1 MKFPGKRKSKHYF
14 PVNARDPLLQ
24 QFQPENETS
33 AAWVVGI
40 DQTLVDIEAK
50 VDDEFIERYGL
61 SAGHSLVIEDDV
73 AEALYQELK
82 QKNLITHQFAGGT
95 IGNTMHNYSVLAD
108 DRSVLLGVMCS
119 NIEIGSY
126 AYRYLCNTS
135 SRTDLNYLQG
145 VDGPIG
151 RCFTLIGESGERT
164 FAISPGHMNQLRAES
179 IPEDVIAGASALVLT
194 SYLVRCKPG
203 EPMPE
208 ATMKAIEYAKKYN
221 VPVVLTLGT
230 RFVID
235 ADPQW
240 WREFIAEYVTV
251 LAMNEDVNVLV
262 FDTEVYSNTGGQSS
276 KSTPTAAIAKFA
288 ASGKKTK
295 KKEAQRLPLS
305 LSSLQVLAGRRYGY
319 TPQQVLDTAQ
329 ELYERKLTTYPRS
342 DCEYLPVNQR
352 KDVPHIL
359 ANLGKL
365 PAGKLAEWVAGADGK
380 IRSRA
385 WNDSKITAHHAI
397 IPTTVACPFDKLTS
411 MQQHI
416 YYLVAQAYIA
426 QFYPI
431 HEYDQTRMVI
441 EAADERFV
449 AHGKTVTVPGWKVLY
464 QSDKHDDDEEEK
476 GTLPAVRKGDGVHYQ
491 NGQVDKKAT
500 KPPPRFTPSTL
511 LAAMKEIYKYVKD
524 ESLKKKLK
532 EELEFVMMRD
542 YLSLA
547 KL

>member
-33 AAWVVGI
+33 AARVVGI

-151 RCFTLIGESGERT
+151 RCFTLIGESGNVPLLSVR
-164 FAISPGHMNQLRAES
+164 GHMNQLRAES

-230 RFVID
+230 KFVI
-235 ADPQW
+235 AENPQW
-240 WREFIAEYVTV
+240 WQQFLKDHVSI
-251 LAMNEDVNVLV
+251 LAMNEDEAEALTGESDPLLASDKALDWVDLVLCTAGPIGLYMAG
-262 FDTEVYSNTGGQSS
+262 FTEDEAKRKTQHPLLPGAIAEFNQYEFSRAMRHKDCQNPLRVYSHIAPYMGGPE
-276 KSTPTAAIAKFA
+276 KS
-288 ASGKKTK
+288 
-295 KKEAQRLPLS
+295 
-305 LSSLQVLAGRRYGY
+305 
-319 TPQQVLDTAQ
+319 
-329 ELYERKLTTYPRS
+329 
-342 DCEYLPVNQR
+342 
-352 KDVPHIL
+352 
-359 ANLGKL
+359 
-365 PAGKLAEWVAGADGK
+365 
-380 IRSRA
+380 
-385 WNDSKITAHHAI
+385 
-397 IPTTVACPFDKLTS
+397 
-411 MQQHI
+411 
-416 YYLVAQAYIA
+416 
-426 QFYPI
+426 
-431 HEYDQTRMVI
+431 
-441 EAADERFV
+441 
-449 AHGKTVTVPGWKVLY
+449 
-464 QSDKHDDDEEEK
+464 
-476 GTLPAVRKGDGVHYQ
+476 
-491 NGQVDKKAT
+491 
-500 KPPPRFTPSTL
+500 
-511 LAAMKEIYKYVKD
+511 
-524 ESLKKKLK
+524 
-532 EELEFVMMRD
+532 
-542 YLSLA
+542 
-547 KL
+547 